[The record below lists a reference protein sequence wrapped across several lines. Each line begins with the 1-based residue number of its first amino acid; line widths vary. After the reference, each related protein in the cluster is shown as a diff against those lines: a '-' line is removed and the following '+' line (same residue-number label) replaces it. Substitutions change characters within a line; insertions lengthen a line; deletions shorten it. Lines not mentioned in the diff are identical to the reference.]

1 MNVVKLESDLDV
13 KPRIKAIHVFS
24 TGSGEQHK
32 EHRYGSSLP
41 QMWWVLTS
49 RSWLKIPL
57 SVFLIEHR
65 DGLVLFDTGLDPA
78 IKTDPNYIS
87 KAIGRFLL
95 HRIFRLHIGPDDK
108 LGKKLEESGFSAG
121 DVCKAVI
128 SHLHFDHVGGI
139 ADIPQ
144 AELLVS
150 EKEWAQLSTPH
161 PEYEWILREHIEV
174 PNAKWRPISFSQTDD
189 PVLAPFGSCYDVMGD
204 GSMTLLPTPGHT
216 PGSMSM
222 LVRST
227 GLPPLLL
234 AGDLTYEADL
244 LFNDRVPGTGD
255 AKQLRASFAKVRM
268 LKEQLPD
275 LVILPSHDP
284 GAARA
289 LQGAQEHMHTK

>member
-1 MNVVKLESDLDV
+1 MVGAHIAKLE
-13 KPRIKAIHVFS
+13 
-24 TGSGEQHK
+24 
-32 EHRYGSSLP
+32 
-41 QMWWVLTS
+41 
-49 RSWLKIPL
+49 KIPINA
-57 SVFLIEHR
+57 FLIEHR
-65 DGLVLFDTGLDPA
+65 DGLLLFDTGLDPA

-87 KAIGRFLL
+87 SAIGRFLL
-95 HRIFRLHIGPDDK
+95 RRIFRLHIGPDDK
-108 LGKKLEESGFSAG
+108 LGKNLEGLGFYAG

-150 EKEWAQLSTPH
+150 EQEWAQLSTPH
-161 PEYEWILREHIEV
+161 PEREWILREHIEI

-189 PVLAPFGSCYDVMGD
+189 PLFAPFGGCYDVMGD
-204 GSMTLLPTPGHT
+204 GSMTLLLTPGHT

-222 LVRST
+222 LVRSS

-255 AKQLRASFAKVRM
+255 ATQLRLSFAKVRV
-268 LKEQLPD
+268 LKKQLPD
-275 LVILPSHDP
+275 LLILPSHDP
-284 GAARA
+284 GAVRA
-289 LQGAQEHMHTK
+289 LQDARGSMYPQ